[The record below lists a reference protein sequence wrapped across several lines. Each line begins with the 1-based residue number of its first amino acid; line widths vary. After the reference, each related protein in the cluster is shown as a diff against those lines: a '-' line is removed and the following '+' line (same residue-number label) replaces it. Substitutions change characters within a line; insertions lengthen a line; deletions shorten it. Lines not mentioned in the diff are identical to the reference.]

1 MAKVHEKIL
10 AETDPPAAAEAAM
23 LGRLV
28 NEAVRKTRELAHG
41 LLPVM
46 SDAQGL
52 MSALQ
57 MCADEVEDL
66 FGISCKFECNAP
78 VLVRDI
84 GVSTHL
90 YHIAQE
96 AINNALK
103 HGDAKNIVLRLS
115 SENGMGTLEVVDD
128 GSGISD
134 QRQNSQGMG
143 LHIMSYRSKMI
154 GGRIEISRNREL
166 GTPVSCV
173 FPM

>member
-1 MAKVHEKIL
+1 MAKVHEKKL
-10 AETDPPAAAEAAM
+10 AETAPPAAAEAAK

-57 MCADEVEDL
+57 MCAAEVEDL
-66 FGISCKFECNAP
+66 FGISCKFECNVP

-96 AINNALK
+96 AINTAHK
-103 HGDAKNIVLRLS
+103 HGDAKHNVIRIT
-115 SENGMGTLEVVDD
+115 SED
-128 GSGISD
+128 
-134 QRQNSQGMG
+134 
-143 LHIMSYRSKMI
+143 
-154 GGRIEISRNREL
+154 
-166 GTPVSCV
+166 
-173 FPM
+173 